1 MSRNPRHSSRH
12 SEAGREPAAAHHD
25 RRTLQ
30 MCGEVRRALEL
41 VMTGECDDDI
51 LRGLYVQSVTPA
63 PDAAH
68 LLVTVSPLDPRDPTP
83 PHTILQH
90 LQIFTGRLRTAVAE
104 TINRRRAPD
113 LMFNIVVPDGT

>member
-1 MSRNPRHSSRH
+1 MSRIPRHPSRH
-12 SEAGREPAAAHHD
+12 SHGDREPSVPQHD

-30 MCGEVRRALEL
+30 MCGEVRRALDL

-68 LLVTVSPLDPRDPTP
+68 LLVTVSPLDPHDPTP

-113 LMFNIVVPDGT
+113 LMFNIVVPDAT

>member
-1 MSRNPRHSSRH
+1 MSRIPRSSSRH
-12 SEAGREPAAAHHD
+12 SSGDRETAPVQHD

-30 MCGEVRRALEL
+30 MCGEVRRALDL
-41 VMTGECDDDI
+41 VMTGECDDEI

-90 LQIFTGRLRTAVAE
+90 LQIFAGRFRTAIAE

-113 LMFNIVVPDGT
+113 LMFNIASPEA